1 MGQKLQPADQGHLN
15 KDGKIDQLII
25 YMRPISAA
33 VMFEWFDNVGYC
45 ADIEG
50 LEKQHDINF
59 IKLPELVK
67 RIDWGYKKAA

>member
-1 MGQKLQPADQGHLN
+1 MSEDIAIML
-15 KDGKIDQLII
+15 
-25 YMRPISAA
+25 
-33 VMFEWFDNVGYC
+33 EWFDNVGYC

-50 LEKQHDINF
+50 LERKHGIHF